1 MAQHRD
7 CAEALHAARLA
18 GCKAG
23 DEACWRTHGVY
34 TSATTAC
41 PDGRASVRC
50 VRAGYS
56 DDLHA
61 CVREGG
67 DEPQV
72 VYGLAQH
79 GTLTRGGRTG

>member
-1 MAQHRD
+1 MAHRD

-18 GCKAG
+18 GCKAEG
-23 DEACWRTHGVY
+23 DEACWRAHGVHP
-34 TSATTAC
+34 SATAC
-41 PDGRASVRC
+41 PDGRASVVC

-56 DDLHA
+56 DELHA

-67 DEPQV
+67 AEPQV

-79 GTLTRGGRTG
+79 GTLTRGGKTG